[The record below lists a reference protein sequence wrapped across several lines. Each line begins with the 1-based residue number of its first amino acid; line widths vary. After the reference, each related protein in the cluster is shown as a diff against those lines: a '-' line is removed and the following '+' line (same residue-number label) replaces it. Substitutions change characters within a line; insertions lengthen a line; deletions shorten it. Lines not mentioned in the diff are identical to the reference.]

1 MDKTIRFKKLSRWN
15 VQPAQSNRNEIELM
29 KKAVNDV
36 IDSHRPL
43 ANEGKHKRGKTV
55 PTSIISADKV
65 SHFHILWEPVIVY
78 ELSFMKP
85 PPISTFERGFI
96 FTLLP
101 LYMAEV
107 PMPSF
112 ISL

>member
-1 MDKTIRFKKLSRWN
+1 M
-15 VQPAQSNRNEIELM
+15 QPVQSNRNESELM
-29 KKAVNDV
+29 KKAVNDG
-36 IDSHRPL
+36 IDSPRPL

-65 SHFHILWEPVIVY
+65 SHFYILWEPVIVCK
-78 ELSFMKP
+78 LSIMTP

-101 LYMAEV
+101 LNMAEV